1 MEKPERLHDMNAE
14 EFSKVIKKLVTQLA
28 GAGIPVQS
36 AKTLIE
42 GAYRCHAT
50 MAMVNIAG
58 DKEQQMNLFLE
69 YFDDSIR
76 ETLGGFFAMTETVGD
91 LDQAEVIDIGL
102 STLLTHASFGCLMV
116 TKSPEDARKMYDQI
130 CATAF
135 EAACDRER
143 DEEEDADVT
152 VH

>member
-1 MEKPERLHDMNAE
+1 MNEA
-14 EFSKVIKKLVTQLA
+14 EFSETIKKLVTQLA
-28 GAGIPVQS
+28 EAGVPVQS

-58 DKEQQMNLFLE
+58 DKEQQINLFLE

-76 ETLGGFFAMTETVGD
+76 DTLGCFFAMTETVGD
-91 LDQAEVIDIGL
+91 LDQAEVVEIGL
-102 STLLTHASFGCLMV
+102 STLLTHAAFGCLMV
-116 TKSPEDARKMYDQI
+116 TRSPEDARKMYDQI

-135 EAACDRER
+135 DAACDRER
-143 DEEEDADVT
+143 DDKEGDTDVT

>member
-1 MEKPERLHDMNAE
+1 MNEA
-14 EFSKVIKKLVTQLA
+14 EFSETIKKLVTQLA
-28 GAGIPVQS
+28 EAGVPVQS

-50 MAMVNIAG
+50 MAMVNIAE
-58 DKEQQMNLFLE
+58 DKEQQINLFLE

-76 ETLGGFFAMTETVGD
+76 DTLGGFFAMTETVGN
-91 LDQAEVIDIGL
+91 LDQAEVVEIGL
-102 STLLTHASFGCLMV
+102 STLLTHAAFGCLMV
-116 TKSPEDARKMYDQI
+116 TRSREDARKMYDQI

-135 EAACDRER
+135 DAACDIER
-143 DEEEDADVT
+143 DDKEGDTDVT